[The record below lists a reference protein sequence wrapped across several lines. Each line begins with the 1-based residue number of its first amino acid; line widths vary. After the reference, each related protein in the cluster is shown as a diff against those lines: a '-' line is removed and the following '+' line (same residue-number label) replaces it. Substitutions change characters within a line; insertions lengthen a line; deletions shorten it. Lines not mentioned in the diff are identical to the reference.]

1 MADPAQTPIIIL
13 GGRSLV
19 APALFQLLATA
30 GLTATVISRRELAL
44 PPGFTAQ
51 QLDLTQ
57 ARQWVVP
64 ENAIVISLLPLWIT
78 ARHVN
83 RMMGAQALIAIS
95 STSRFSKTSSVDPKE
110 RQLAENLEL
119 AENIISGWAPRSHV
133 AYTILRPTLIY
144 DGHTDQ
150 NVTKMARFIR
160 RFGFFP
166 VAAPAKGL
174 RQPIHAEDVAKAIMG
189 ALGNAAAYNQAF
201 NIAGGEVLT
210 YRQMVERVFAALG
223 LNPRILALPLSLL
236 ELPFRLAKQ
245 TGLFKDRHIGFGVFQ
260 RMNEDLV
267 FDVADGVELLRYE
280 PRSFLPEFSTNLRH

>member
-1 MADPAQTPIIIL
+1 MADLSPHPQIVIL

-19 APALFQLLATA
+19 APYLFRLMAAA
-30 GLTATVISRRELAL
+30 GLTASVISRQALAL
-44 PPGFTAQ
+44 PSGFTSL

-78 ARHVN
+78 ARHIN
-83 RMMGAQALIAIS
+83 RLMGAQSLVAVS
-95 STSRFSKTSSVDPKE
+95 STSRFSKTTSTDPKE
-110 RQLAENLEL
+110 RQIAENLEM
-119 AENIISGWAPRSHV
+119 AENIITSWAPRSHV

-144 DGHTDQ
+144 DGSTDQ
-150 NVTKMARFIR
+150 NVTKIGRFIH

-189 ALGNAAAYNQAF
+189 ALGNAGAYNQAF

-210 YRQMVERVFAALG
+210 YREMVERIFTALSRK
-223 LNPRILALPLSLL
+223 PRIVTLPLGLL

-245 TGLFKDRHIGFGVFQ
+245 IGLLKDRHVGFGVFQ

-267 FDVADGVELLRYE
+267 FEVADGLKLLKYE
-280 PRSFLPEFSTNLRH
+280 PQNFQPFREIEV